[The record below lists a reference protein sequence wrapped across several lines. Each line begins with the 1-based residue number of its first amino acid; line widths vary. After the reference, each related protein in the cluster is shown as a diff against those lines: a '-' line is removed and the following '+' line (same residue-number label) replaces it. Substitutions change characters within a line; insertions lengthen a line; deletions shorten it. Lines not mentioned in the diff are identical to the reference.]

1 MAKTALPAVL
11 LFALASA
18 EAQEPGPAVLT
29 EEERGQLLLKQNELI
44 EEQAKTIAELEKR
57 LAEVEALALSSHNRL
72 QELEQQPREATVEV
86 AVEKRLAELEQQ
98 VQKIPETPANVVE
111 AGEFP
116 GSFRIPGTDAAMKIG
131 GQVRL
136 SVVKTMGPLGVD
148 DKFVT
153 SSIPIEG
160 TQEAGKGSR
169 LVYSARPS
177 RLNFDFRAPTAVG
190 SVRAF
195 VEADFAGG
203 STNSFRLRHA
213 YGQWGNFLGGQ
224 TWSTFSDPE
233 AEPDGIDFEG
243 LNAISLFR
251 QTQIRW
257 TKPFRENASLAIAA
271 ENPSPDV
278 TGASGV
284 NQVPDVVARIRFD
297 QPRGGLV
304 RIVPGT
310 DRSGHVQVAFL
321 GRQIRAEPPDS
332 LNETLSTVGYGANVS
347 GQRYTSWSEARDN
360 FTFAV
365 NGGTGIGRYV
375 TDLGTLGGQD
385 AVYDPET
392 RSLEPLTVFASYV
405 GFQHWWREGLR
416 STWTYGF
423 VNVRNLEIQ
432 SPDSLDKTHRWT
444 ANLAWS
450 PILRI
455 DLVLEYLAGTRENKD
470 GKSGFSNQLQIG
482 GTFRF

>member
-1 MAKTALPAVL
+1 MTKLMLPAVL
-11 LFALASA
+11 FLALAPA
-18 EAQEPGPAVLT
+18 RAQEPESGPAEPAV
-29 EEERGQLLLKQNELI
+29 EELSRLLLQQKEII
-44 EEQAKTIAELEKR
+44 EAQAEELEALRQR
-57 LAEVEALALSSHNRL
+57 LFEVEALALLSHNRL
-72 QELEQQPREATVEV
+72 AELEQRPLEDTVAG
-86 AVEKRLAELEQQ
+86 AVEQRLAELEQQ
-98 VQKIPETPANVVE
+98 VQKIPETPADVVE

-116 GSFRIPGTDAAMKIG
+116 GSFRIPGTDAAMKVG

-136 SVVKTMGPLGVD
+136 SVVKTLGPLGVD
-148 DKFVT
+148 DRFIT

-160 TQEAGKGSR
+160 SQEAGKGSR
-169 LVYSARPS
+169 LAFNARPS
-177 RLNFDFRAPTAVG
+177 RLNFDFRTPTGVG

-195 VEADFAGG
+195 LEADFAGG
-203 STNSFRLRHA
+203 DSNSFRLRHA
-213 YGQWGNFLGGQ
+213 YGQWGSFLGGQ

-251 QTQIRW
+251 QPQIRW
-257 TKPFRENASLAIAA
+257 TKSLPRNASLAIAA

-278 TGASGV
+278 TGATGV
-284 NQVPDVVARIRFD
+284 NQSPDFIARVRFA
-297 QPRGGLV
+297 
-304 RIVPGT
+304 PGE
-310 DRSGHVQVAFL
+310 DRRALPFLRRDGHLQAAVI
-321 GRQIRAEPPDS
+321 GRQIRAEPEGRP
-332 LNETLSTVGYGANVS
+332 NETISTAGIGANVS
-347 GQRYTSWSEARDN
+347 GQVFTKWREARDN

-365 NGGTGIGRYV
+365 NGGIGIGRYI

-392 RSLEPLTVFASYV
+392 NSLEPLSVFASYV
-405 GFQHWWREGLR
+405 GFQHWWKEGLR

-432 SPDSLDKTHRWT
+432 TPDSLHRTHRVT
-444 ANLAWS
+444 SNLVWS

-455 DLVLEYLAGTRENKD
+455 DLVLEYLAGTRKNKD
-470 GKSGFSNQLQIG
+470 GESGFSNQLQVG